1 LIPEFTFRIG
11 YGKLPETKQNAAAFP
26 AERMFPMIQ
35 IENEQLRVTISPT
48 GGTLQSVF
56 GKQTETE
63 YLWQADPAYW
73 VKRAPNLF
81 PFVGRLYEKC
91 YTVNG
96 QPYEMMIHG
105 FAPTSEMEEEQTGP
119 DSCVFTLRDNEE
131 TRAIYPYR
139 FEYRVRYTL
148 DQNRILIAYEVTNL
162 DEKTLYFG
170 VGGHPGFNVPM
181 EKGLKFEDYA
191 LTFPEASTP
200 SRVQFSDQVLV
211 NGIRTP
217 YALKDQVAIPL
228 RHDLFDQDAVV
239 LADAPRSVTLAS
251 EKGARGVR
259 VSWPQMPYI
268 GFWHKPHS
276 DAPFVC
282 IEPWGV
288 LPGREG
294 VVEALETMAD
304 MTALKP
310 GETRTNPWEIEV
322 W

>member
-1 LIPEFTFRIG
+1 
-11 YGKLPETKQNAAAFP
+11 
-26 AERMFPMIQ
+26 MIR

-48 GGTLQSVF
+48 GGTLQSIF

-63 YLWQADPAYW
+63 YLWQEDPTYW
-73 VKRAPNLF
+73 AKRAPNLF
-81 PFVGRLYEKC
+81 PFVGRLYEKR
-91 YTVNG
+91 YTAGG
-96 QPYEMMIHG
+96 QSYEMTIHG
-105 FAPTSEMEEEQTGP
+105 FAPTSQMEEEQTGP
-119 DSCVFTLRDNEE
+119 ESCVFTLRDSES

-148 DQNRILIAYEVTNL
+148 DENRLQICYEVTNR

-170 VGGHPGFNVPM
+170 VGGHPGFNVPL
-181 EKGLKFEDYA
+181 EAGLAFEDYA
-191 LTFPEASTP
+191 LTFREASVP
-200 SRVQFSDQVLV
+200 NRVQFSDQVLV
-211 NGIRTP
+211 NGVRTP
-217 YALKDQVAIPL
+217 YPLVNNVTIPL

-239 LADAPRSVTLAS
+239 LADAPRGVTLAS
-251 EKGARGVR
+251 EKGRRGVR
-259 VSWPQMPYI
+259 VTWPQMPYI

-282 IEPWGV
+282 IEPWSV

-304 MTALKP
+304 MTALQP
-310 GETRTNPWEIEV
+310 GETRTNSWTIEV